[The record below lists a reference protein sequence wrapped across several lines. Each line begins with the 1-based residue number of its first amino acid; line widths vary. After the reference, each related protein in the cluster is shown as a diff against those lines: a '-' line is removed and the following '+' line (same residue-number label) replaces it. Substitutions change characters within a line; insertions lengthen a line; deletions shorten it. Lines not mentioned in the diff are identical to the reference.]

1 MNAGLATSLS
11 GLNAAGTKLNVA
23 ANNIANN
30 QSTKES
36 KNGVETD
43 KVFVPSKVENVSL
56 GGSGGVKSLVN
67 PVEPA
72 SFLVSQNSQ
81 TGELEKLPDVDLGE
95 QTVDTILA
103 KNAYKANLVTL
114 EAQNETIKQTLDII
128 S

>member
-23 ANNIANN
+23 ANNIVNA
-30 QSTKES
+30 QSTKEL
-36 KNGVETD
+36 KNGVETE
-43 KVFVPSKVENVSL
+43 KVFVPSKVENVSV
-56 GGSGGVKSLVN
+56 GVRGGVKSLVN

-72 SFLVSQNSQ
+72 SFLTTQNSQ
-81 TGELEKLPDVDLGE
+81 TGELKKMPNVDLGE
-95 QTVDTILA
+95 QTVDILLA

-114 EAQNETIKQTLDII
+114 QAQNDTIKQMLDVI

>member
-23 ANNIANN
+23 ANNIANS

-43 KVFVPSKVENVSL
+43 KVYVPSKVENVSL

>member
-30 QSTKES
+30 QSTKEI

-56 GGSGGVKSLVN
+56 GGSGGVKALVN

-72 SFLVSQNSQ
+72 SFLTTQNTQ
-81 TGELEKLPDVDLGE
+81 TGELEQLPDVDLGE
-95 QTVDTILA
+95 QTIDTILA
-103 KNAYKANLVTL
+103 KSAYKANLVSL
-114 EAQNETIKQTLDII
+114 DVQNETIKQTLDII

>member
-23 ANNIANN
+23 ANNIANA

-72 SFLVSQNSQ
+72 SFLTTQNAQ
-81 TGELEKLPDVDLGE
+81 TGEFEKKPNVDLGE
-95 QTVDTILA
+95 QTVDSILA
-103 KNAYKANLVTL
+103 KNAYQANIITL

>member
-56 GGSGGVKSLVN
+56 GGSGGVKSLVT

>member
-23 ANNIANN
+23 ANNIANA

>member
-23 ANNIANN
+23 ANNIANA

-36 KNGVETD
+36 KNGVEAD